1 MMHGE
6 MMNQGGHMMS
16 MGMGMMGIMVLYA
29 IVFVVFLW
37 LMYRGV
43 VALEEIAE
51 IKQNDSKS

>member
-1 MMHGE
+1 
-6 MMNQGGHMMS
+6 MNQGGHMMS